1 MKLGN
6 LDKAISLLTEAIV
19 LNPKSAMLYASRGTS
34 QYVKLCYMFLHC
46 LKSFL
51 FSASVFVKLKK
62 PNAAIRDADAA
73 LKVYLALSYSF
84 VVIS

>member
-1 MKLGN
+1 MCLLKLGN

-34 QYVKLCYMFLHC
+34 RNVELCFYATDFVSSE
-46 LKSFL
+46 KFR

-73 LKVYLALSYSF
+73 LKVYLL
-84 VVIS
+84 